1 MQHSPNVLVVRRR
14 YLGDIV
20 LLGSFVRNLKLH
32 WPEARVR
39 VLVKPAYAGVVPLN
53 PDLESALVAPRLA
66 VQWPAF
72 LLRLRRERFTHV
84 FNFDNTE
91 GTAFVTRATGAAFR
105 CGVHHGGYRLR
116 FRGCYTHTINH
127 PNKEHESQPIT
138 EYYLG
143 ALAAAGVPLATREV
157 RLTPRQSDIAE
168 MRRVV
173 GAAGPVLLVHPGS
186 RSAFRIWP
194 PDRFAAVCDRVQD
207 ELGAQVVLVG
217 GPGDRAVVDEIR
229 RLAHSHLLQPTES
242 LSVPRFAALASL
254 AAVALCHDS
263 GPMHIV
269 AAIGTPV
276 VALYGSQNTTLFHPV
291 GEGHSLIQAP
301 LPCTE
306 CVAPGQCIPGD
317 SYRNFCVRRISTDE
331 VFAAVRAQLIRVSAA
346 RA

>member
-1 MQHSPNVLVVRRR
+1 MQQPQNVLIVRRR

-39 VLVKPAYAGVVPLN
+39 VLVEPAYAGVVPLN
-53 PDLESALVAPRLA
+53 PDLEPALIAPRRA

-72 LLRLRRERFTHV
+72 LLHLRREAFTHV

-91 GTAFVTRATGAAFR
+91 RTAFITRATGAAFR

-127 PNKEHESQPIT
+127 PNDEHESQPIT

-143 ALAAAGVPLATREV
+143 ALAVAGVPLVTREV
-157 RLTPRQSDIAE
+157 RLTPKQADLSD
-168 MRRVV
+168 MRRLV

-186 RSAFRIWP
+186 RSSFRIWP
-194 PDRFAAVCDRVQD
+194 PERFAAVCDRAQD

-217 GPGDRAVVDEIR
+217 GPGDREVVEEIR
-229 RLAHSHLLQPTES
+229 REARTHLLHLTAP
-242 LSVPRFAALASL
+242 LSVPRFAALARL
-254 AAVALCHDS
+254 ASVVLCHDS
-263 GPMHIV
+263 GPMHV
-269 AAIGTPV
+269 AAAVGTPV
-276 VALYGSQNTTLFHPV
+276 VALFGSQSTTLFHPV
-291 GEGHSLIQAP
+291 GEGHSLLQAP
-301 LPCTE
+301 LPCAD
-306 CVAPGQCIPGD
+306 CVAPDQCVPGD
-317 SYRNFCVRRISTDE
+317 SYRNYCVRRISTDQ
-331 VFAAVRAQLIRVSAA
+331 VYAAVRAQLIRVSPA